1 MSPYHYGKRM
11 VLQFLIL
18 LSVAEKGKEFSKM
31 KKMKYCIA
39 AIFAVLLLTAGNKAL
54 AAPICPV
61 PQDFTQPDGNVI
73 TVTAYGDEFFSWR
86 EDENGNIIAY
96 DVATD
101 SYKYAEIKDGKLVP
115 TFDMVGKSSRTRRG
129 AKKLQR
135 EDILPLWENA
145 ERFDYSQKND
155 DGIQPI
161 SESTDTVP
169 KKLLTLLIEFSD
181 VKLKYDA
188 DFWAKRMYS
197 TDSTDISVVN
207 YWKEN
212 ADGVDVFE
220 PADTSGVL
228 NGMTGTVSRGDFVD
242 VGYTVTKC
250 PQGVVKVSL
259 NMPHP
264 IKTWDNKSS
273 SLSWDIEHMAIAAIN
288 ACYNFADEMPYPIFI
303 FAGYNET
310 GGTGIGEIHPYASI
324 GGAETP
330 DGFLTNRCVTQGKL
344 GVNDVPA
351 GIGIT
356 CHELGHS
363 AFYLPDL
370 YFSFLPNAG
379 WTNNGLMYCS
389 LMSTGCWG
397 SLYDVSDSISWK
409 QNIWRDPY
417 AYYMYQVPTHLDP
430 WCKMQCGFISPTIV
444 DEWDGD
450 INSISANGADSQYN
464 VLMLRSKAAANQYFL
479 IENRQFVGYDNGL
492 QRWND
497 AGRWSNPFEGGII
510 IYHVDEG
517 VFYNWNNDSIYH
529 HFIMAEHTISGE
541 DDFIWEFVNTEGR
554 NRLDGETSPS
564 SDLHELKTYG
574 HSSCSKWKDCHPQTL
589 KSGISIE
596 VLGNNGPSVRVA
608 ANVDEEYRLT
618 MIEGARFT
626 DLFPDTNF
634 CCAVLDILQA
644 EDNTVRAPDDVLTVK
659 DWIILASLTHMDIS
673 EQGIK
678 DLTGIEFF
686 SSLDRLACV
695 GNKITHIDISKNSH
709 ISFLNCGNNR
719 LTELDASNWEH
730 IAYLRCENNQLT
742 NLDVSRLGDL
752 TLLYCSN
759 NLLTELDVSSNRKV
773 SKLDC
778 NNNLLTQL
786 NVANNPELSELYCS
800 NNRLTELD
808 ISGNPVLYD
817 LACSNNFLTSLNTSH
832 NPDLEFL
839 ECADNKL
846 TGLNLIDNLFVQ
858 WLWCYGNYMDAEAP
872 RNSVMGLEPLLEE
885 LGSPLSKDAMTDKS
899 PFVYFPQNV
908 AKQEHNHIWAVAWT
922 TDETHHW
929 HNCTADNCPVA
940 DNAKKDSYGVHVY
953 DGNQDT
959 TCNICG
965 YVRTV
970 TPPVPISPPGPS
982 EPVEPD
988 LPDTPENCSR
998 DENCALGKFTDTDLN
1013 AWYHNGVHYCLENGL
1028 MSGYGNG
1035 KFGPNDSLSR
1045 GMLAQILYSQAGKPS
1060 VSEDNRFDDVA
1071 SGVWYAK
1078 AVAWAAEQKIVAGY
1092 GDDAFGPDDPITREQ
1107 LAVMLW
1113 RYAGSPATHGTLS
1126 GFTDQGKVS
1135 RYATDA
1141 LCWAVEKGILFGK
1154 GNGILDPEGEATRA
1168 EAATMLYHY
1177 FTLEE

>member
-1 MSPYHYGKRM
+1 
-11 VLQFLIL
+11 
-18 LSVAEKGKEFSKM
+18 M
-31 KKMKYCIA
+31 KKTKYCIA
-39 AIFAVLLLTAGNKAL
+39 ALFAVLLLAAGNKAH

-61 PQDFTQPDGNVI
+61 PREVTQPDGAKI
-73 TVTAYGDEFFSWR
+73 TVTTYGDEFFSWS
-86 EDENGNIIAY
+86 EDENGDIIAY
-96 DVATD
+96 DEESG
-101 SYKYAEIKDGKLVP
+101 SYRYAAIEDGRLKP
-115 TFDMVGKSSRTRRG
+115 TSQLVGKTAMLRHSAR
-129 AKKLQR
+129 KLQR
-135 EDILPLWENA
+135 DDILPLWENA

-155 DGIQPI
+155 DGIQPL

-188 DFWAKRMYS
+188 EFWAKRMYS

-212 ADGVDVFE
+212 ANGVDVFE
-220 PADTSGVL
+220 PADTSSVL
-228 NGMTGTVSRGDFVD
+228 NGMSGTVSRGDFVD

-259 NMPHP
+259 DMLHP

-288 ACYNFADEMPYPIFI
+288 ACFNFTDEMPYPIFI

-330 DGFLTNRCVTQGKL
+330 DGFLTNRCVTQGEL
-344 GVNDVPA
+344 GANDDPA

-397 SLYDVSDSISWK
+397 SLYDVSDSISWE

-430 WCKMQCGFISPTIV
+430 WCKMHCGFLSPTIV

-574 HSSCSKWKDCHPQTL
+574 HSSCSKWEDCHPQTL

-626 DLFPDTNF
+626 DLFPDANF
-634 CCAVLDILQA
+634 CRAVLDILHA
-644 EDNTVRAPDDVLTVK
+644 EDNTVRSPDDVLTAK

-678 DLTGIEFF
+678 DLTGIEYF

-719 LTELDASNWEH
+719 LTELDTSNWEH

-759 NLLTELDVSSNRKV
+759 NLLTELDVSSNRKL

-817 LACSNNFLTSLNTSH
+817 LACSNNFLKSLNTSH

-885 LGSPLSKDAMTDKS
+885 LGPPLSKDAMTDKS

-940 DNAKKDSYGVHVY
+940 DNAKKDSYGPHIY
-953 DGNQDT
+953 DNNQDT

-970 TPPVPISPPGPS
+970 SPPVPFSPPIL
-982 EPVEPD
+982 VEPD
-988 LPDTPENCSR
+988 LLDTPENCSR
-998 DENCALGKFTDTDLN
+998 DENCALGKYTDTDLN
-1013 AWYHNGVHYCLENGL
+1013 AWYHDGVHYCLENGL

-1035 KFGPNDSLSR
+1035 KFGPTDSLSR
-1045 GMLAQILYSQAGKPS
+1045 GMLAQILYSEAGKPS
-1060 VSEDNRFDDVA
+1060 VTDKSTFNDVA

-1078 AVAWAAEQKIVAGY
+1078 AVAWAEEHDIVAGY
-1092 GDDAFGPDDPITREQ
+1092 GDNIFGPDDPITREQ

-1113 RYAGSPATHGTLS
+1113 RYAGNPTTEGTLDS
-1126 GFTDQGKVS
+1126 FSDQGEIS
-1135 RYATDA
+1135 QYATEA
-1141 LCWAVEKGILFGK
+1141 MRWAVERGVLSGK
-1154 GNGILDPEGEATRA
+1154 GNGILDPKGEATRA